1 MHNNIPTPIISAKF
15 HNGIVQM
22 VLDVCISLREKS
34 GLNTVA
40 LSGGVWQNM
49 ILLRRTMK
57 ALRDENFEILIH
69 KEVPANDGGLAL
81 GQAAIAAWKLK

>member
-1 MHNNIPTPIISAKF
+1 
-15 HNGIVQM
+15 
-22 VLDVCISLREKS
+22 
-34 GLNTVA
+34 
-40 LSGGVWQNM
+40 
-49 ILLRRTMK
+49 MK